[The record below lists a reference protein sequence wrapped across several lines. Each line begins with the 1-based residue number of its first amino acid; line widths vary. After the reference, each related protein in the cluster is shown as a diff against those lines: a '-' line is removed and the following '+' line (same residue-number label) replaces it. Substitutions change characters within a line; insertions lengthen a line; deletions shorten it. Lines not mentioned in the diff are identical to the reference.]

1 MVALLGGVGLDTW
14 RMTLL
19 GDVGWFSWMKILLGG
34 VWLEYLD
41 DGITG

>member
-1 MVALLGGVGLDTW
+1 MALLDGVGLDTW
-14 RMTLL
+14 MMTLL
-19 GDVGWFSWMKILLGG
+19 GDVGWFSWMMILLGG